1 MELQIEFTPVV
12 SLIEKARERAIAS
25 VNRELISLYWEIG
38 EYVTLKSKSDGW
50 GKSTVKS
57 LSDFIAR
64 EYPDLRGFSTQN
76 IWRMKQFYET
86 YVDNEK
92 LSPLVRE
99 LSWSH
104 NLLILSKTK
113 SDEEKEFYLTL
124 SIKERYSKRE
134 LERQLDSAFFERTI
148 LSAENKIASSNVD
161 SKIGNTIRDS
171 YVLEFLNL
179 PDSHREKDLHTAII
193 ANMKKFILEFGKDF
207 IFIGD
212 EYKVEVGN
220 NDYFIDL
227 LFFHRELSCLVAIE
241 LKIDDFKPE
250 YLGKMNFY
258 LEALDRDVKKI
269 HENPSV
275 GIILCKSKDKDVVEY
290 ALSRNL
296 SPTLIADYQ
305 TKLIDKGIL
314 QEKLHEI
321 FEDET
326 ADTDIQE

>member
-1 MELQIEFTPVV
+1 MELQIEFTPIV
-12 SLIEKARERAIAS
+12 SLIEKAREKAIAS
-25 VNRELISLYWEIG
+25 VNRELISLYWDIG

-57 LSDFIAR
+57 LSDFISR

-76 IWRMKQFYET
+76 IWRMKQFYEK
-86 YVDNEK
+86 YIGNEK

-113 SDEEKEFYLTL
+113 SDEEKEFYLML

-134 LERQLDSAFFERTI
+134 LERQLDSAFFERVM
-148 LSAENKIASSNVD
+148 LSAENKIALPNVD

-171 YVLEFLNL
+171 YMLEFLNL
-179 PDSHREKDLHTAII
+179 PDSHREKDLHAAII
-193 ANMKKFILEFGKDF
+193 TNMKKFILEFGKDF
-207 IFIGD
+207 IFVGD
-212 EYKVEVGN
+212 EYRVEVGN

-258 LEALDRDVKKI
+258 LEALDRDVKKP

-275 GIILCKSKDKDVVEY
+275 GIILCKSKDRDVVEY
-290 ALSRNL
+290 TLSRNL

-305 TKLIDKGIL
+305 TKLIDKGLL

-321 FEDET
+321 FEDEISDLET
-326 ADTDIQE
+326 SE